1 MDSVIFYNTFKS
13 AGFDPKIKRG
23 VYLFPPYDADN
34 GWSLDLPD
42 IVFQKNT
49 VLLLALPDFVTVKEG
64 KILELEKI
72 EQYYKEFTRQ
82 IVILHWPHA
91 LHRYYQGA
99 LNFLEFNIH
108 SHQILENLNERRS
121 EWQHLMHDKRSN
133 AWQCLN
139 GRFCWHRQH
148 VVDILR
154 SWPNGTLSWN
164 REIPLEQS
172 PYDSYKFDNEDNFIR
187 LANIYGSHA
196 VNIVTETQYD
206 SAPGII
212 TEKTLMA
219 LLAGQ
224 VPIVIGYP
232 GIVADCK
239 ELGYDMFDDVVNTSY
254 DFMPNDVRARMA
266 LELNKDLIQGRV
278 NLEPYR
284 DRLRAQSEFILNEY
298 PSIMETRFQ
307 RDCNQLIEHLSK
319 VLA

>member
-1 MDSVIFYNTFKS
+1 MSYGAIFYQTLKS
-13 AGFDPKIKRG
+13 AGLDPIIGRN
-23 VYLFPPYDADN
+23 VFSPPYSSDS
-34 GWSLDLPD
+34 GWPLELLD
-42 IVFQKNT
+42 IEFEKNT
-49 VLLLALPDFVTVKEG
+49 VLLLALPDFITVKEG
-64 KILELEKI
+64 KILELENI
-72 EQYYKEFTRQ
+72 EQYYKDYSRQ
-82 IVILHWPHA
+82 VVILHWPHA
-91 LHRYYQGA
+91 LHRYYQGP
-99 LNFLEFNIH
+99 LNFLEFNAH
-108 SHQILENLNERRS
+108 SYQILENLNKRKS
-121 EWQHLMHDKRSN
+121 EWYHLINDTRSS

-139 GRFCWHRQH
+139 GRYCWHRQH

-154 SWPNGTLSWN
+154 SWPNGTLSN
-164 REIPLEQS
+164 HSEIPLEQS
-172 PYDSYKFDNEDNFIR
+172 PYSNYKFDNEDNFIR

-239 ELGYDMFDDVVNTSY
+239 ELGYDMFDDVVDTSY
-254 DFMPNDVRARMA
+254 DRLPNNIRARMA

-278 NLEPYR
+278 SLEPYR

-298 PSIMETRFQ
+298 PRIMETRFQ
-307 RDCNQLIEHLSK
+307 RDCDQLIEHLAK
-319 VLA
+319 VLS